1 MGVNGLVEQVV
12 GFDVPIPLAVAG
24 AAAVVCAE
32 VEHMVSGRARFVAGE
47 FVLGK
52 HAVVVEMGIDAVG
65 QRGIQVE
72 AEPCG
77 GNARGVLVSLSDEWT
92 VAVGIF
98 PAGQRREVFQTTS
111 DVVAGKSDAV
121 ARRGLEVDFAFRAVE
136 VGAGLVVVCR
146 VRTALALTAGVPDGR
161 RSG

>member
-12 GFDVPIPLAVAG
+12 CFDVPIPLTVAG

-52 HAVVVEMGIDAVG
+52 HTVVVEMGIDAVG

-72 AEPCG
+72 TEPCG
-77 GNARGVLVSLSDEWT
+77 GNARGILVGLGD
-92 VAVGIF
+92 VGRL
-98 PAGQRREVFQTTS
+98 P
-111 DVVAGKSDAV
+111 
-121 ARRGLEVDFAFRAVE
+121 
-136 VGAGLVVVCR
+136 
-146 VRTALALTAGVPDGR
+146 
-161 RSG
+161 